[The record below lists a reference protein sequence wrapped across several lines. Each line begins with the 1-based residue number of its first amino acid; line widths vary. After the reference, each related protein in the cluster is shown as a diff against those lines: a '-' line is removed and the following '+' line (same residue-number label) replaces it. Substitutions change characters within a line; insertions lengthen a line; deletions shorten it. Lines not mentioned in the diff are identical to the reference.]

1 MATDQRPNDDST
13 AYAEHAA
20 RQTMD
25 VVHGTLVT
33 YFGWL
38 RKLQSS
44 SPWGNTPLNKA
55 LLKYTGQNIDA
66 AFTFAQKLSQAKNVQ
81 DVAKIQTE
89 FMQSQFNAFSGQM
102 KDLGAAYTEMTK
114 STKKTLSTKSDE

>member
-1 MATDQRPNDDST
+1 MSTDKGWAEDSP
-13 AYAEHAA
+13 AFAEQAA

-25 VVHGTLVT
+25 VVHGTLAT

-38 RKLQSS
+38 QKLQSS

-55 LLKYTGQNIDA
+55 LLKYTEQSIDA
-66 AFTFAQKLSQAKNVQ
+66 AFTFAHKLSQAKNAQ

-89 FMQSQFNAFSGQM
+89 FMETQFNTFSEQM
-102 KDLGAAYTEMTK
+102 KNLGVAYTETTK
-114 STKKTLSTKSDE
+114 GMKKTPFPKPTD